1 MAKRS
6 SSKPY
11 AKPTE
16 APKAKRHKKPK
27 GAHKKKTLT
36 GLTNVCVVSV
46 IPFAGTQLETSFK
59 TGLGSYPVTYKPPM
73 DNLGYN
79 TNTLKAAVQQAGGDG
94 ATLVVTMGGLIAAIA
109 AKQAGTTIP
118 FISLAGGTT
127 SFYSGPTRN
136 FKGGLNLNAL
146 GNDATYNSYLE
157 NLRNITQSQ
166 IGLLYNPNSGI
177 SSVEPNIY
185 PSSQPAAID
194 QSTSPTVAS
203 GLYTTAFGRFSSSV
217 KAVIVSPDPF
227 FAQTAQQLVAA
238 ANSSSFWILYP
249 SSVYLNYSPT
259 HCTIYPP
266 ANVLSALC
274 QTMGSTAVTV
284 ASAQTATYT
293 MVPLGTPSNI
303 P

>member
-16 APKAKRHKKPK
+16 SPKPKPHKKPK
-27 GAHKKKTLT
+27 GKKKTLANP
-36 GLTNVCVVSV
+36 TNVCVVSV
-46 IPFAGTQLETSFK
+46 IPFAGTSLETSFK
-59 TGLGSYPVTYKPPM
+59 AGLGSFPLTYKPPM
-73 DNLGYN
+73 DKLGYN
-79 TNTLKAAVQQAGGDG
+79 TNTLKTAVQQAGADN
-94 ATLVVTMGGLIAAIA
+94 ATLVVTIGGLIAAMA
-109 AKQAGTTIP
+109 AKQASTTIP
-118 FISLAGGTT
+118 FISLAGGTIN
-127 SFYSGPTRN
+127 FYSAPTQN

-146 GNDATYNSYLE
+146 GNDATYISFLKT
-157 NLRNITQSQ
+157 LLGTTQNK

-177 SSVEPNIY
+177 ASAEPNVY
-185 PSSQPAAID
+185 PFSEPAAID
-194 QSTSPTVAS
+194 QSTSPTVAA
-203 GLYTTAFGRFSSSV
+203 GIYATAFSKFPSTL

-284 ASAQTATYT
+284 ASGQTATYSII
-293 MVPLGTPSNI
+293 PLGTPSNI